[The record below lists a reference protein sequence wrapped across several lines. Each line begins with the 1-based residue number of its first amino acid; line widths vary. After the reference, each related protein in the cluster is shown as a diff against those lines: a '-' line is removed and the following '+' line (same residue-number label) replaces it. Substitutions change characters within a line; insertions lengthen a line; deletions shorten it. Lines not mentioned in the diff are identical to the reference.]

1 MSATGSAPA
10 TDLPEL
16 RDFIRRRR
24 AALAG
29 FMEQGAALALDGD
42 LLRVIPRDPVYL
54 RYLNDNRA
62 SIGELASELYGRE
75 IRAQIEANQ
84 IEAKAAED
92 ADGLDG
98 RDDVDP
104 DARDRSDRADAEP
117 ARGNGRNGGERSA
130 MLPAHREYLSTRA
143 VADEVAAERGYRSA
157 TKRSELERLGFGR
170 TQQLVPSLVI
180 PICSVRG
187 EVESYQLRPDNPR
200 MNKKG
205 KARKYEMRSGSRM
218 LLDVHPRLGRPY
230 GDGEVALIA
239 GPAIPLFITEGI
251 PKADA
256 GISIGLCC
264 IALLGVWN
272 FRGSNAAGGKTAL
285 ADWESVALNGR
296 SVYIAFDSD
305 VMEKPEVYDALAR
318 LKPFLESR
326 KANVKLIYLPNREN
340 GQKLGLDDYIAREKA
355 TGRSDAEIRDALLA
369 LATSELRRPPSEA
382 TDRPE
387 IIIEA
392 GQQPRIIDDAEKTLV
407 ANAPRLRIFQRGG
420 EIVRVVALDREI
432 ERAGLRRPTGT
443 VQLAPVS
450 MLNLLENFERLI
462 AWLRPGGEDGPK
474 PADCPAKIAATYLA
488 RIGDWRLPL
497 LTGII
502 EAPIM
507 RRDGSILSARGY
519 DKATELFLHSEE
531 DWPDIPDVPTR
542 AEAEAA
548 VRELREPFAEFP
560 FVDEAARSVLIAG
573 ILTAIQRRLLESAPL
588 FAFDAPAQRSG
599 KSLLAESLGLIVTGR
614 KPAASGI
621 AKEGDELRKAITSAL
636 RENQAII
643 NLDNITRPLDSP
655 DLARAITQSEYA
667 DRLLGTNRMLRLPT
681 NVLWTAT
688 GNNLAFRGD
697 LPSRALLCRIDP
709 ETERPEERV
718 FKIDDLPAHLLANR
732 KRHVTA
738 ALTIVRAYRVAGSPR
753 QMLRPWGGFDHWSRE
768 IREPLVWLGLP
779 DPCATRERIIVS
791 DPDRELTTEVLRTW
805 QAAFGDRA
813 MLVREIV
820 AAAQD
825 GEHDELKQALLM
837 VAAKRDDSN
846 QIDARRLGAWCSSK
860 AARVIDGLRLTPDR
874 KIQRAQGWRVSR
886 VSSVSS
892 KPADPNGPT
901 HTESSPQNGQASES
915 VYASPPF

>member
-1 MSATGSAPA
+1 
-10 TDLPEL
+10 
-16 RDFIRRRR
+16 
-24 AALAG
+24 
-29 FMEQGAALALDGD
+29 
-42 LLRVIPRDPVYL
+42 
-54 RYLNDNRA
+54 
-62 SIGELASELYGRE
+62 
-75 IRAQIEANQ
+75 
-84 IEAKAAED
+84 
-92 ADGLDG
+92 
-98 RDDVDP
+98 
-104 DARDRSDRADAEP
+104 
-117 ARGNGRNGGERSA
+117 
-130 MLPAHREYLSTRA
+130 
-143 VADEVAAERGYRSA
+143 
-157 TKRSELERLGFGR
+157 
-170 TQQLVPSLVI
+170 
-180 PICSVRG
+180 
-187 EVESYQLRPDNPR
+187 

-230 GDGEVALIA
+230 GDGKVALIA

-519 DKATELFLHSEE
+519 RQSDGA
-531 DWPDIPDVPTR
+531 IPP
-542 AEAEAA
+542 
-548 VRELREPFAEFP
+548 
-560 FVDEAARSVLIAG
+560 
-573 ILTAIQRRLLESAPL
+573 QRR
-588 FAFDAPAQRSG
+588 R
-599 KSLLAESLGLIVTGR
+599 LARYSRRADTGR
-614 KPAASGI
+614 GGS
-621 AKEGDELRKAITSAL
+621 R
-636 RENQAII
+636 
-643 NLDNITRPLDSP
+643 
-655 DLARAITQSEYA
+655 
-667 DRLLGTNRMLRLPT
+667 GT
-681 NVLWTAT
+681 
-688 GNNLAFRGD
+688 
-697 LPSRALLCRIDP
+697 
-709 ETERPEERV
+709 
-718 FKIDDLPAHLLANR
+718 
-732 KRHVTA
+732 
-738 ALTIVRAYRVAGSPR
+738 RVAGTVR
-753 QMLRPWGGFDHWSRE
+753 G
-768 IREPLVWLGLP
+768 
-779 DPCATRERIIVS
+779 VS
-791 DPDRELTTEVLRTW
+791 
-805 QAAFGDRA
+805 
-813 MLVREIV
+813 VR
-820 AAAQD
+820 
-825 GEHDELKQALLM
+825 
-837 VAAKRDDSN
+837 R
-846 QIDARRLGAWCSSK
+846 
-860 AARVIDGLRLTPDR
+860 
-874 KIQRAQGWRVSR
+874 
-886 VSSVSS
+886 
-892 KPADPNGPT
+892 
-901 HTESSPQNGQASES
+901 
-915 VYASPPF
+915 